1 MRLKRCAHL
10 AVTLDT
16 QPRFAFAALLSGGD
30 GLDRRPRWL
39 AHAPHL
45 PDPVTVDLA
54 MLALLEALD
63 DDWRPRAELEAQFA
77 PALVARLVAT
87 GLLLDDGPDSARDRD
102 ADQATRDIA
111 WWPPALMAQAQGAW
125 AGVDIEQRGATDARP
140 SVRELVETFGEAPS
154 PEFRRSPDRPALSL
168 AAPRRTDFDALLS
181 SRRTCRNFDPD
192 AALGAEAFATMMR
205 RVWGALGTH
214 ELAPGAVVVKKTSPA
229 GGGMH
234 AVEAYVLVQR
244 VEGIAPGF
252 YHYLPMRHAL
262 EPLQSLAP
270 AEAADWA
277 HRFVA
282 GQAWFRDV
290 PVMVAR
296 FDRMF
301 WKYRRHAKA
310 WRVVH
315 LDVGHLSQT
324 MYLSATELGLG
335 CFVTAAIND
344 RDVGEALALPALRE
358 GAIALVGFGPRSAQ
372 RRHAELDQFEP
383 VVLAGPP
390 TPGPASG

>member
-1 MRLKRCAHL
+1 MRLRRCAHL
-10 AVTLDT
+10 AVGLENE
-16 QPRFAFAALLSGGD
+16 PRFDLAALLAGGD

-39 AHAPHL
+39 AQAPHL
-45 PDPVTVDLA
+45 PAPVVVDLA
-54 MLALLEALD
+54 TLAVVEAAPDEDWVERETLESKFGPARVAQAL
-63 DDWRPRAELEAQFA
+63 AS
-77 PALVARLVAT
+77 
-87 GLLLDDGPDSARDRD
+87 GLLLADDAASAPARGIDDTSRE
-102 ADQATRDIA
+102 IA
-111 WWPPALMAQAQGAW
+111 WWPPALFAQAQGAW
-125 AGVDIEQRGATDARP
+125 TGVDIERRGDAGDRP
-140 SVRELVETFGEAPS
+140 TARELVETFGAAPS
-154 PEFRRSPDRPALSL
+154 PEFRRSPGAATLPL
-168 AAPRRTDFDALLS
+168 APPRDTGFDALLA
-181 SRRTCRNFDPD
+181 SRRTCRNYD
-192 AALGAEAFATMMR
+192 AGAMLSAEDFATMMR

-244 VEGIAPGF
+244 VEGVAPGF
-252 YHYLPMRHAL
+252 YHYLSMQHAL
-262 EPLQSLAP
+262 EPLQALST
-270 AEAADWA
+270 EQAAAWA

-282 GQAWFRDV
+282 GQAWFRDAPV
-290 PVMVAR
+290 MVVMVAR

-344 RDVGEALALPALRE
+344 RDIGEALALPPLRE
-358 GAIALVGFGPRSAQ
+358 GAIALVGFGPRAAD
-372 RRHAELDQFEP
+372 RKHRELDEFEP
-383 VVLAGPP
+383 VVL
-390 TPGPASG
+390 PGA